1 MKRYTPEDFREIV
14 NRHAADDDIDDML
27 RAADFVIGAARDR
40 GDQLGEADLQ
50 SAHQLARIWGGG
62 SATANPNEIRSTPL
76 SDTAYSRQT
85 EADWLDAFSSF
96 IARVREKAFGT
107 PDALFGVESLAE
119 VHERIE
125 EADLRER
132 RAEID
137 PDSEVAKLES
147 EIQERMGRLNELAPR
162 LFEFSRRW
170 NGLYFTY
177 LNSDNQLR
185 PMEIDSVP
193 KHFID
198 SRGFLDSD
206 LPPIAV
212 VAIAAHQ
219 MAEITGFESHDLL
232 LYILTDIRPRLRRV
246 VVRGMQVYNYLP
258 DRDGNYSENGTEV
271 TGTIVEISVRTPDLT
286 FRELQKVN
294 RKIRVM
300 WEDLGHSPMGE
311 ERQHPRLTR
320 KDRQLMEIIE
330 SLDVVP
336 ERPKAE
342 YWESVHELW
351 VAAGYNAGPGKRNH
365 PDSHRR
371 HWRILEQKLEI
382 PGVAP
387 TVGTR
392 AREQTPKED

>member
-14 NRHAADDDIDDML
+14 NRQASDDDIDTMAWAADHHI
-27 RAADFVIGAARDR
+27 RAAKAR
-40 GDQLGEADLQ
+40 GDELGDADLE
-50 SAHQLARIWGGG
+50 SALELGRMNRA
-62 SATANPNEIRSTPL
+62 SANATANPNEIRSTPL

-96 IARVREKAFGT
+96 VARVREKAFGT
-107 PDALFGVESLAE
+107 PDALFGVDSLAE
-119 VHERIE
+119 MHEWIE
-125 EADLRER
+125 EAALRER
-132 RAEID
+132 RDEID
-137 PDSEVAKLES
+137 PHSPVGKLER
-147 EIQERMGRLNELAPR
+147 EIKDRMEQ
-162 LFEFSRRW
+162 LFEFAPLRFHFGQRP
-170 NGLYFTY
+170 GLYFTY

-185 PMEIDSVP
+185 PMQIDSVP
-193 KHFID
+193 HD
-198 SRGFLDSD
+198 LRDDRWFLSGS
-206 LPPIAV
+206 LPPIGL

-232 LYILTDIRPRLRRV
+232 LYILTDIQPRLRRV

-300 WEDLGHSPMGE
+300 WEDLGHSPMGDQ
-311 ERQHPRLTR
+311 QHDPRLTA
-320 KDRQLMEIIE
+320 KDRQLMEILE
-330 SLDVVP
+330 LVGGVP
-336 ERPKAE
+336 DRPPAK

-351 VAAGYNAGPGKRNH
+351 VAAGYNAGSGKRNQ

-371 HWRILEQKLEI
+371 LWRILERKLET

-387 TVGTR
+387 SVGAETR
-392 AREQTPKED
+392 KTITED